1 MANFIKKILFI
12 FIFLMWIIYFSN
24 IFSPRGFC
32 VSENTK
38 NRIKNITK
46 NTKHNVFFCN
56 NENDS
61 EFDSTI
67 YTNNFNIINSFHN
80 TILTNSQQK
89 NKYIYKFYP
98 DITIEENEFI
108 NLVNHYRFKN
118 NLPSLLLESDLSNI
132 ANLKTIDIKETKH
145 LSNTSQTYGSLGD
158 FLNKYDIKYSS
169 CSQIILTNKDIISG
183 FNKLVSSKEHNELLL
198 TNKKIYTGISI
209 IDSTTYGKIIV
220 QIFVEK

>member
-1 MANFIKKILFI
+1 
-12 FIFLMWIIYFSN
+12 MWIIYFSN

-80 TILTNSQQK
+80 TILTNSQHK
-89 NKYIYKFYP
+89 NKYI
-98 DITIEENEFI
+98 
-108 NLVNHYRFKN
+108 
-118 NLPSLLLESDLSNI
+118 
-132 ANLKTIDIKETKH
+132 
-145 LSNTSQTYGSLGD
+145 
-158 FLNKYDIKYSS
+158 
-169 CSQIILTNKDIISG
+169 
-183 FNKLVSSKEHNELLL
+183 
-198 TNKKIYTGISI
+198 
-209 IDSTTYGKIIV
+209 
-220 QIFVEK
+220 